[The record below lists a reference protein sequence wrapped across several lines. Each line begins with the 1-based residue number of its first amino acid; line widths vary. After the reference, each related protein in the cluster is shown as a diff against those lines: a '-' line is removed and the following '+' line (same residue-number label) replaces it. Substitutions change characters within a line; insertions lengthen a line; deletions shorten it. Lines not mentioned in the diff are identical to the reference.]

1 MSSST
6 SVPIC
11 LLVQL
16 DTLVRCMQKGRTT
29 GPAHSSLSKP
39 ILLGLVTAIV
49 VGMVSPLVLPHL
61 AHPSM
66 IYHISL
72 HIASF
77 AIAVFLSIVSVLA
90 YTRSRSFRLLTM
102 TLGFTALSIVEI
114 LYLLD
119 SSAVLSIFDFSM
131 LGIELPH
138 LILLVMLAMF
148 GLGVLKVNK

>member
-1 MSSST
+1 
-6 SVPIC
+6 
-11 LLVQL
+11 
-16 DTLVRCMQKGRTT
+16 
-29 GPAHSSLSKP
+29 
-39 ILLGLVTAIV
+39 
-49 VGMVSPLVLPHL
+49 
-61 AHPSM
+61 M

-77 AIAVFLSIVSVLA
+77 AIAVFLSIVSALA

-102 TLGFTALSIVEI
+102 TLGFIALSVVEI

-119 SSAVLSIFDFSM
+119 SSAVLSIFDFST

-148 GLGVLKVNK
+148 GVGVLKVNK

>member
-1 MSSST
+1 
-6 SVPIC
+6 
-11 LLVQL
+11 
-16 DTLVRCMQKGRTT
+16 MQKGRVA
-29 GPAHSSLSKP
+29 GPAQGSLSKP

-49 VGMVSPLVLPHL
+49 VGVVSPLILPHL

-72 HIASF
+72 HVASL
-77 AIAVFLSIVSVLA
+77 AIAVFLSIVSLLA

-102 TLGFTALSIVEI
+102 TLGFVALSAVEF

-119 SSAVLSIFDFSM
+119 SSAVLSIFDFST

-148 GLGVLKVNK
+148 GLGVLKVNR